1 MMKPEGGWKI
11 RAEGGKVLGPKAI
24 DLTGAIIVMEKKHED
39 GLTYRLTITARPEC
53 VSIRRRHFR
62 EGKCV
67 AVLPSLFLDGPSAV
81 VLGEILSAF
90 GSVIERKPVG
100 A

>member
-1 MMKPEGGWKI
+1 MESGQGWKI
-11 RAEGGKVLGPKAI
+11 RAEGGRVLGPRAV

-62 EGKCV
+62 DGKLV
-67 AVLPSLFLDGPSAV
+67 ATLPTLFLDGPSAV

-90 GSVIERKPVG
+90 GSVIDRRPVE